1 MSIKLDFSYCEF
13 QKKAKG
19 IALAFCFLLTLSLV
33 VFLGI
38 PSTGQPSLSPSTNR
52 FTLGQPSPRIFSVGD
67 IEFAS
72 VHLDGFALFQ
82 IASPHFSPSEAELN
96 DNLSPIQ
103 RRVQRIEANLYHLV
117 NLGFDPKTLDVRPSI
132 LNNLTVIVASDNA
145 DLAQQVILT
154 VTEIDAQIDPSS
166 VEELAQR
173 WSQIIHTALIEA
185 QQTRQPEARKRQIL
199 TVTAIALGMV
209 LHSVL
214 LMRSQKFLKK
224 RFRTFQKKLKEE
236 IASVSDRPSQGE
248 SLNGNL
254 FPQPQ
259 TLLAAFRKQANLQ
272 QKLTLNIW
280 LRRLERI
287 GLLSIWFGG
296 ITMILYVFPETRL
309 GGRSLLLIPLRIFII
324 WLVLTFMSLL
334 VNFYVNYKLQEWVEE
349 ADLFSENYQRRLL
362 RVPTLLD
369 VSRGMISFSC
379 WCLGIIWFLA
389 WKGAFPSSLLTGA
402 GLIGAA
408 LTFAFQNLLKDWI
421 NGILIITEDQYAVG
435 DMLEFQGFIG
445 IVENMSLRATQI
457 RLGTDG
463 RLITIPH
470 NQILVAHNL
479 SKDWSRVNFMIEVAY
494 DTEVNSAIALMGE
507 VAQKMAVDPQWQED
521 ILEPVSVI
529 GVNQVSHA
537 GIELMMRITVKR
549 LRQWDVEREFR
560 RRLKLTFDEQGI
572 QIGIPKQTLSFSD
585 PDLKEKF
592 PPTDAIAD

>member
-1 MSIKLDFSYCEF
+1 MSIKLDFSYCKF

-33 VFLGI
+33 VFWGM
-38 PSTGQPSLSPSTNR
+38 PSTAQPSLSPSTNR
-52 FTLGQPSPRIFSVGD
+52 FTLGQSSPRIFSVGD
-67 IEFAS
+67 IEFAPI
-72 VHLDGFALFQ
+72 HLDGFALFQ
-82 IASPHFSPSEAELN
+82 IASPRVSSSESALN
-96 DNLSPIQ
+96 DNLSPIK
-103 RRVQRIEANLYHLV
+103 RRVQRIESNLYHLI
-117 NLGFDPKTLDVRPSI
+117 NLGFDPKILDVRPSI
-132 LNNLTVIVASDNA
+132 LNNLTVIVASDGA

-154 VTEIDAQIDPSS
+154 VTEIDAQIDSSS

-173 WSQIIHTALIEA
+173 WSQIIRTALIEA

-199 TVTAIALGMV
+199 SVTAIALGIV
-209 LHSVL
+209 LLSVL

-224 RFRTFQKKLKEE
+224 RFHTFQKKLKEE
-236 IASVSDRPSQGE
+236 IASVSDRPSKE
-248 SLNGNL
+248 TTLNANL
-254 FPQPQ
+254 FPQPLD
-259 TLLAAFRKQANLQ
+259 LLAAFRKQANLQ

-280 LRRLERI
+280 LRRLEGI

-296 ITMILYVFPETRL
+296 ITMILHIFPETRL

-324 WLVLTFMSLL
+324 WLVLTFISLL
-334 VNFYVNYKLQEWVEE
+334 VNFYANYKLQEWVEE

-369 VSRGMISFSC
+369 VSRGMISFSS

-421 NGILIITEDQYAVG
+421 NGLLIITEDQYAVG

-445 IVENMSLRATQI
+445 MVENMSLRATQI

-470 NQILVAHNL
+470 NQIMVAHNL
-479 SKDWSRVNFMIEVAY
+479 TKDWSRVNFMIDVAY
-494 DTEVNSAIALMGE
+494 DTDSSSAMALMEE
-507 VAQKMAVDPQWQED
+507 VSRTMAVDPQWQED
-521 ILEPVSVI
+521 IIEPVNMI
-529 GVNQVSHA
+529 AVNLVSHA
-537 GIELMMRITVKR
+537 GIQLIMRITVKR

-560 RRLKLTFDEQGI
+560 RRLKVAFDEQGI
-572 QIGIPKQTLSFSD
+572 QIGVPKQILSIPN
-585 PDLKEKF
+585 PDLKQNL
-592 PPTDAIAD
+592 TST

>member
-1 MSIKLDFSYCEF
+1 
-13 QKKAKG
+13 
-19 IALAFCFLLTLSLV
+19 
-33 VFLGI
+33 
-38 PSTGQPSLSPSTNR
+38 
-52 FTLGQPSPRIFSVGD
+52 
-67 IEFAS
+67 
-72 VHLDGFALFQ
+72 
-82 IASPHFSPSEAELN
+82 
-96 DNLSPIQ
+96 
-103 RRVQRIEANLYHLV
+103 
-117 NLGFDPKTLDVRPSI
+117 
-132 LNNLTVIVASDNA
+132 
-145 DLAQQVILT
+145 
-154 VTEIDAQIDPSS
+154 
-166 VEELAQR
+166 
-173 WSQIIHTALIEA
+173 
-185 QQTRQPEARKRQIL
+185 
-199 TVTAIALGMV
+199 
-209 LHSVL
+209 
-214 LMRSQKFLKK
+214 
-224 RFRTFQKKLKEE
+224 
-236 IASVSDRPSQGE
+236 
-248 SLNGNL
+248 
-254 FPQPQ
+254 
-259 TLLAAFRKQANLQ
+259 
-272 QKLTLNIW
+272 
-280 LRRLERI
+280 
-287 GLLSIWFGG
+287 
-296 ITMILYVFPETRL
+296 
-309 GGRSLLLIPLRIFII
+309 
-324 WLVLTFMSLL
+324 
-334 VNFYVNYKLQEWVEE
+334 
-349 ADLFSENYQRRLL
+349 
-362 RVPTLLD
+362 
-369 VSRGMISFSC
+369 MISFSC
-379 WCLGIIWFLA
+379 WCLGIIWFSA

>member
-1 MSIKLDFSYCEF
+1 MFIKLDFSYFEF
-13 QKKAKG
+13 KIIPKG
-19 IALAFCFLLTLSLV
+19 IAIVSSFLLTLSLV
-33 VFLGI
+33 VFWGMQ
-38 PSTGQPSLSPSTNR
+38 STAQPSLSPSTNR
-52 FTLGQPSPRIFSVGD
+52 FTLGQSSPRIFSVGD
-67 IEFAS
+67 IEFAPI
-72 VHLDGFALFQ
+72 HLDGFALFQ
-82 IASPHFSPSEAELN
+82 IASPHFSPSESELN

-103 RRVQRIEANLYHLV
+103 RRVQRIEANLYHLIT
-117 NLGFDPKTLDVRPSI
+117 LGFDPKTLDVRPSI
-132 LNNLTVIVASDNA
+132 LNNLTVIVASDSA
-145 DLAQQVILT
+145 DLAQQVVLT
-154 VTEIDAQIDPSS
+154 VTEIDAQMDPSS

-173 WSQIIHTALIEA
+173 WSQIIHTALIQA

-199 TVTAIALGMV
+199 SVIAIALAMV
-209 LHSVL
+209 LLSLL

-224 RFRTFQKKLKEE
+224 RFHTFQKKLKEE

-248 SLNGNL
+248 SLNTNL
-254 FPQPQ
+254 FPQPLA
-259 TLLAAFRKQANLQ
+259 LLAAFRKQANLQ

-296 ITMILYVFPETRL
+296 ITMILYIFPETRL

-324 WLVLTFMSLL
+324 WLILTFMSLL

-369 VSRGMISFSC
+369 VSRGMISFSS

-463 RLITIPH
+463 RLMTIPH
-470 NQILVAHNL
+470 NQIMVAHNL

-507 VAQKMAVDPQWQED
+507 VARTMAVDPQWQED

>member
-209 LHSVL
+209 LLSVL

-470 NQILVAHNL
+470 NQILVAPNL

>member
-1 MSIKLDFSYCEF
+1 MSIKLDFSYCELNRI
-13 QKKAKG
+13 AKR
-19 IALAFCFLLTLSLV
+19 IALFLLTLALV
-33 VFLGI
+33 VFGGI
-38 PSTGQPSLSPSTNR
+38 SSPAQPSLSPSTTR
-52 FTLGQPSPRIFSVGD
+52 FTLGQSSPRIFSVGD
-67 IEFAS
+67 IEFAPI
-72 VHLDGFALFQ
+72 HLDGFSLFQ
-82 IASPHFSPSEAELN
+82 IASPHFSPSETALN

-103 RRVQRIEANLYHLV
+103 RRVQRIEANLYHV
-117 NLGFDPKTLDVRPSI
+117 INLGFDPQTLNVRPSI
-132 LNNLTVIVASDNA
+132 LNNLTVIVASDGA
-145 DLAQQVILT
+145 ELAQQVILT

-173 WSQIIHTALIEA
+173 WSQIIRTALIEA

-199 TVTAIALGMV
+199 AVTAIALAMV
-209 LHSVL
+209 LLSLL

-224 RFRTFQKKLKEE
+224 RFHTFQKKLKEE
-236 IASVSDRPSQGE
+236 ITSISDRPSQGE
-248 SLNGNL
+248 SLNDHL
-254 FPQPQ
+254 FPQPL

-296 ITMILYVFPETRL
+296 ITVILYIFPETRL

-324 WLVLTFMSLL
+324 WLFLTFISLL

-349 ADLFSENYQRRLL
+349 ADLLSENYQRRLL
-362 RVPTLLD
+362 RVPTLLE
-369 VSRGMISFSC
+369 VSRGIISFAS

-389 WKGAFPSSLLTGA
+389 WKGFFPHSLLTGA

-445 IVENMSLRATQI
+445 MVENMSLRATQI
-457 RLGTDG
+457 RLGADG
-463 RLITIPH
+463 RLMTIPH
-470 NQILVAHNL
+470 NQIMVAHNL

-494 DTEVNSAIALMGE
+494 DTDVNTAIALMGE
-507 VAQKMAVDPQWQED
+507 VARTMAVAPQWQED
-521 ILEPVSVI
+521 IIEPVTMIAVD
-529 GVNQVSHA
+529 QVSHA
-537 GIELMMRITVKR
+537 GIQLIMRITVKR

-572 QIGIPKQTLSFSD
+572 QIGVPKQILSIPN
-585 PDLKEKF
+585 PDLKQNL
-592 PPTDAIAD
+592 TS

>member
-1 MSIKLDFSYCEF
+1 MFIKLDCSDFEFNRIAKRIILVFSF
-13 QKKAKG
+13 LVTL
-19 IALAFCFLLTLSLV
+19 ALVAFWEM
-33 VFLGI
+33 
-38 PSTGQPSLSPSTNR
+38 PSTAQPSLSPSTTR
-52 FTLGQPSPRIFSVGD
+52 FTLGPSSPRIFSVGD
-67 IEFAS
+67 IEFAPI
-72 VHLDGFALFQ
+72 HLDGFSLFQ
-82 IASPHFSPSEAELN
+82 IASPRVSSSESALN
-96 DNLSPIQ
+96 DHLSPIK
-103 RRVQRIEANLYHLV
+103 RRVQRIETNLYHLI

-132 LNNLTVIVASDNA
+132 LNNLTVIVASDGA
-145 DLAQQVILT
+145 ELAQQVILT
-154 VTEIDAQIDPSS
+154 VTEIDAQIDSSS

-209 LHSVL
+209 LLSLL
-214 LMRSQKFLKK
+214 LMRSQKILKK
-224 RFRTFQKKLKEE
+224 RFHTFQKKLKEE
-236 IASVSDRPSQGE
+236 IASVSDHPSKE
-248 SLNGNL
+248 TTVNANL
-254 FPQPQ
+254 FPQPLE
-259 TLLAAFRKQANLQ
+259 LLAAFRKQANLQ

-280 LRRLERI
+280 LRRLEAI

-296 ITMILYVFPETRL
+296 ITMILYIFPETRL

-369 VSRGMISFSC
+369 VSRGMISFSS

-421 NGILIITEDQYAVG
+421 NGLLIITEDQYAVG
-435 DMLEFQGFIG
+435 DMLEFQGLIG
-445 IVENMSLRATQI
+445 MVENMSLRATQI

-463 RLITIPH
+463 RLMTIPH
-470 NQILVAHNL
+470 NQIMVAHNL
-479 SKDWSRVNFMIEVAY
+479 SKDWSRVNFMIDVAY
-494 DTEVNSAIALMGE
+494 DTEANRAIALMGE
-507 VAQKMAVDPQWQED
+507 VSRTMAVDPQWQED
-521 ILEPVSVI
+521 ILDPVNLI
-529 GVNQVSHA
+529 AVNQVSHA
-537 GIELMMRITVKR
+537 GMQLILRITVKR

-560 RRLKLTFDEQGI
+560 RRLKLAFDEQGI
-572 QIGIPKQTLSFSD
+572 QIGVPQQILSIPNS
-585 PDLKEKF
+585 DLKQNL
-592 PPTDAIAD
+592 TS

>member
-1 MSIKLDFSYCEF
+1 M
-13 QKKAKG
+13 
-19 IALAFCFLLTLSLV
+19 
-33 VFLGI
+33 
-38 PSTGQPSLSPSTNR
+38 PSTAQPSLSPSTPP
-52 FTLGQPSPRIFSVGD
+52 FTLGQTSPRIFSVGD

-82 IASPHFSPSEAELN
+82 IASPHFSLSEAELN

-103 RRVQRIEANLYHLV
+103 RRVQRIEANLFHLI

-132 LNNLTVIVASDNA
+132 LNNLTVIVASDRA
-145 DLAQQVILT
+145 DLAQQVVLT

-173 WSQIIHTALIEA
+173 WSQIIRTALIEA
-185 QQTRQPEARKRQIL
+185 QQTRQPEARKRQFL
-199 TVTAIALGMV
+199 SVTAIALGIF
-209 LHSVL
+209 LLSVL

-224 RFRTFQKKLKEE
+224 RFHTFQKKLKEE
-236 IASVSDRPSQGE
+236 IASVSDRPSKE
-248 SLNGNL
+248 TTLNANL
-254 FPQPQ
+254 FPQPLD
-259 TLLAAFRKQANLQ
+259 LLAAFRKQANLQ

-280 LRRLERI
+280 LRRLEGI

-296 ITMILYVFPETRL
+296 ITMILHIFPETRL

-324 WLVLTFMSLL
+324 WLVLTFISLL

-369 VSRGMISFSC
+369 VSRGMISFSS

-421 NGILIITEDQYAVG
+421 NGLLIITEDQYAVG
-435 DMLEFQGFIG
+435 DMLEFQGFTG
-445 IVENMSLRATQI
+445 MVENMSLRATQI

-463 RLITIPH
+463 RLVTIPH
-470 NQILVAHNL
+470 NQIMVAHNL
-479 SKDWSRVNFMIEVAY
+479 TKDWSRVNFMIEVAY
-494 DTEVNSAIALMGE
+494 DTDANTAIALMGE
-507 VAQKMAVDPQWQED
+507 VARTMAVDPQWQED
-521 ILEPVSVI
+521 ILEPVTVI

-560 RRLKLTFDEQGI
+560 RRIKSTFDEQGI

-592 PPTDAIAD
+592 PMN

>member
-1 MSIKLDFSYCEF
+1 MFIKLDFSYFEF
-13 QKKAKG
+13 KIIPKG
-19 IALAFCFLLTLSLV
+19 IAIVSSFLLTLSLV
-33 VFLGI
+33 VFWGMQ
-38 PSTGQPSLSPSTNR
+38 STAQPSLSPSTNR
-52 FTLGQPSPRIFSVGD
+52 FTLGQSSPRIFSVGD
-67 IEFAS
+67 IEFAPI
-72 VHLDGFALFQ
+72 HLDGFALFQ
-82 IASPHFSPSEAELN
+82 IASPHFSPSEIALN

-103 RRVQRIEANLYHLV
+103 RRVQRIEANLYHLI

-132 LNNLTVIVASDNA
+132 LNNLTVIVASDGA
-145 DLAQQVILT
+145 ELAQQVILT

-173 WSQIIHTALIEA
+173 WSQIIRTALIQA
-185 QQTRQPEARKRQIL
+185 RQTRQPEARKRQFL
-199 TVTAIALGMV
+199 SMTVIALAMV
-209 LHSVL
+209 LLSLL

-224 RFRTFQKKLKEE
+224 RFHIFQKTLKEE
-236 IASVSDRPSQGE
+236 IASISDRPSQE
-248 SLNGNL
+248 ETLNDHL
-254 FPQPQ
+254 FPQPL

-296 ITMILYVFPETRL
+296 ITMILYIFPETRL

-324 WLVLTFMSLL
+324 WLFLTFISLL

-369 VSRGMISFSC
+369 VSRGMISFSS

-408 LTFAFQNLLKDWI
+408 LTFSFQNLLKDWI

-435 DMLEFQGFIG
+435 DMLEFQGLIG
-445 IVENMSLRATQI
+445 MVENMSLRATQI
-457 RLGTDG
+457 RLGADG
-463 RLITIPH
+463 RLMTIPH
-470 NQILVAHNL
+470 NQIMVAHNL

-494 DTEVNSAIALMGE
+494 DTDVNNAIALMGE
-507 VAQKMAVDPQWQED
+507 VSRTMAVDPQWQED
-521 ILEPVSVI
+521 IIEPVTMIAVD
-529 GVNQVSHA
+529 QVSHT
-537 GIELMMRITVKR
+537 GIQLIMRITVKR

-560 RRLKLTFDEQGI
+560 RRLKLAFDEQDI
-572 QIGIPKQTLSFSD
+572 QIGVPKQILSIPNS
-585 PDLKEKF
+585 DLKQNL
-592 PPTDAIAD
+592 TS

>member
-1 MSIKLDFSYCEF
+1 MFIKLNFSYFEF
-13 QKKAKG
+13 KIIPKG
-19 IALAFCFLLTLSLV
+19 IAIVSSFLLTLSLV
-33 VFLGI
+33 VFWGMQ
-38 PSTGQPSLSPSTNR
+38 STAQPSLSPSTNR
-52 FTLGQPSPRIFSVGD
+52 FTLGQSSPRIFSVGD
-67 IEFAS
+67 IEFAPI
-72 VHLDGFALFQ
+72 HLDGFALFQ
-82 IASPHFSPSEAELN
+82 IASPHFSPSEPALN

-103 RRVQRIEANLYHLV
+103 RRVQRIEANLYHLI

-132 LNNLTVIVASDNA
+132 LNNLTVIVASDGA
-145 DLAQQVILT
+145 ELAQQVILT

-173 WSQIIHTALIEA
+173 WSQIIRTALIES
-185 QQTRQPEARKRQIL
+185 QQTRQPEARKRQFL
-199 TVTAIALGMV
+199 SMTAIALAMV
-209 LHSVL
+209 LLSLL

-224 RFRTFQKKLKEE
+224 RFHTFQKKLKEE
-236 IASVSDRPSQGE
+236 IASVSDRPSQE
-248 SLNGNL
+248 ETLNDHL
-254 FPQPQ
+254 FPQPL

-296 ITMILYVFPETRL
+296 ITMILYIFPETRL

-324 WLVLTFMSLL
+324 WLILTFMSLL

-369 VSRGMISFSC
+369 VSRGMISFSS

-435 DMLEFQGFIG
+435 DMLEFQGLIG
-445 IVENMSLRATQI
+445 MVENMSLRATQI
-457 RLGTDG
+457 RLGADG
-463 RLITIPH
+463 RLMTIPH
-470 NQILVAHNL
+470 NQIMVAHNL

-494 DTEVNSAIALMGE
+494 DTDVNTAIALMGE
-507 VAQKMAVDPQWQED
+507 VSRTMAVDPQWQED
-521 ILEPVSVI
+521 IIEPVTMIAVD
-529 GVNQVSHA
+529 QVSHT
-537 GIELMMRITVKR
+537 GIQLIMRITVKR

-560 RRLKLTFDEQGI
+560 RRLKIAFDEQGI
-572 QIGIPKQTLSFSD
+572 QIGVPKQILSIPNS
-585 PDLKEKF
+585 DLKQNL
-592 PPTDAIAD
+592 TS